1 MQHRAIEILQEIV
14 PIFSVNPFYAAE
26 VEGQSTSGEAEM
38 ADYVEA
44 FGRKL
49 GLKVT
54 RQNVLPGRDNVV
66 IECRAGNAASTRA
79 RKTLLL
85 EAHMD
90 TVGFGSAVDP
100 LKPRIEDGK
109 MHARG
114 ACDTKAT
121 LAGMLYALECAA
133 RNPAAL
139 PCDVAL
145 LAAID
150 EEYMQRGARAFSRNL
165 PFPIDGA
172 MVGEPT
178 ELRLIAAHKGVARF
192 SVTTRG
198 RAAHSSVPH
207 EGDSAIFQ
215 MMRVLA
221 WLENVEVPRLETISH
236 PTCGAATLVVGKI
249 RGGTQVN
256 IVPEK
261 CEIEID
267 RRVAP
272 GEDAARVLAQFET
285 DLRAAMQGQNVNFEV
300 RELLLCEPLHNENSA
315 DFIEC
320 AQNVARELG
329 LDETLDGAPYAT
341 DASALNG
348 TAKIP
353 TVVFGGG
360 SITQAHVQDEWIA
373 LEQVERAA
381 EFYLAITQNFGK
393 MD

>member
-26 VEGQSTSGEAEM
+26 VEGQSTSGEAGM

-54 RQNVLPGRDNVV
+54 RQNVLPGRDNVIV
-66 IECRAGNAASTRA
+66 ECRAGNAASTRA

-100 LKPRIEDGK
+100 LNPRIEGGK

-121 LAGMLYALECAA
+121 LAGMLFALECAA
-133 RNPAAL
+133 KNPAAL

-165 PFPIDGA
+165 PFLIEGA
-172 MVGEPT
+172 IVGEPT
-178 ELRLIAAHKGVARF
+178 ELSLIAAHKGVARF
-192 SVTTRG
+192 AVATRG

-221 WLENVEVPRLETISH
+221 WLENVEVPRLEKISH

-267 RRVAP
+267 RRIAP
-272 GEDAARVLAQFET
+272 GEEAARVLAQFET
-285 DLRAAMQGQNVNFEV
+285 DLRAAMHGQNVNFEV
-300 RELLLCEPLHNENSA
+300 RELLLCEPLHNENST

-320 AQNVARELG
+320 AQNVARALG
-329 LDETLDGAPYAT
+329 LDATPTGVPYAT

-348 TAKIP
+348 IGGIP
-353 TVVFGGG
+353 SVVFGGG
-360 SITQAHVQDEWIA
+360 SIAQAHVQDEWIE
-373 LEQVERAA
+373 LEQVARAA
-381 EFYLAITQNFGK
+381 DFYFAMTRTFGREK
-393 MD
+393 